1 MLQRIEINA
10 ETGEVVG
17 VEQRAW
23 RVGDR
28 VVVADASE
36 QPSEG
41 VLMTDDELAEAR
53 SDQPTTVRVVSM
65 RQARLALLSMG
76 LLDDVETAIGML
88 PEPQKSAA
96 KIEWEYA
103 AEVRSDNPTVML
115 LAGEI
120 GLDLEQL
127 FDIAEG
133 IQ

>member
-1 MLQRIEINA
+1 
-10 ETGEVVG
+10 
-17 VEQRAW
+17 
-23 RVGDR
+23 
-28 VVVADASE
+28 
-36 QPSEG
+36 
-41 VLMTDDELAEAR
+41 MTDDELAEAR